1 MMEERILPY
10 AQYIG
15 INKPVNPG
23 IQVLIDFLSFY
34 FGIDVQRKSIS
45 NFQWKDI
52 REKIFTMII
61 CKEEQKEVKEELFQ
75 SVYEWIH
82 NYATYSPVDGKNSR
96 E

>member
-34 FGIDVQRKSIS
+34 FV
-45 NFQWKDI
+45 
-52 REKIFTMII
+52 
-61 CKEEQKEVKEELFQ
+61 
-75 SVYEWIH
+75 
-82 NYATYSPVDGKNSR
+82 
-96 E
+96 